1 MRVWLREDRRRG
13 AGWSM
18 PVALDEDRR
27 PGDRCRPCAAEPDA
41 AVTATVVVSVRGK
54 TYRDANGDQRW
65 DWVDHEAPA
74 VFAVTGRTE
83 TDDASGQ
90 TVVTAEATIGWVSDL
105 PAVTETAVVV
115 LDGVRWPVV
124 ASRPL
129 VGAVWVR
136 LERVDDAG

>member
-1 MRVWLREDRRRG
+1 MRVWLREDQPHTRR
-13 AGWSM
+13 WSV
-18 PVALDEDRR
+18 PVALDDDLG
-27 PGDRCRPCAAEPDA
+27 PGDRCRPCATEPDT

-54 TYRDANGDQRW
+54 TYRDANGDQHW
-65 DWVDHEAPA
+65 DWIDHDMPA
-74 VFAVTGRTE
+74 VFAVTGRSE

-115 LDGVRWPVV
+115 VDGVRWPVV
-124 ASRPL
+124 ESKPL